1 MPTYLLTFLSSLHNN
16 PPSYTLRCLEKQ
28 LRRSRVFTR
37 WTLIAFTC
45 RLHDVV
51 CLAIVERP
59 SAVRADNLFSS
70 WARTICSIL
79 PPDPGFKLQRG
90 CWRPHKD
97 DESAMFFIDTEEL
110 APPFEAAVEQCMQ
123 EARERAE
130 SAPIATCSKAVPSVP
145 LKMALNTRY

>member
-16 PPSYTLRCLEKQ
+16 PPFYTLRCLEKQ
-28 LRRSRVFTR
+28 LRKSRVFTR

-70 WARTICSIL
+70 WARIICCIL

-90 CWRPHKD
+90 LD
-97 DESAMFFIDTEEL
+97 LYL
-110 APPFEAAVEQCMQ
+110 AA
-123 EARERAE
+123 
-130 SAPIATCSKAVPSVP
+130 
-145 LKMALNTRY
+145 